1 MTDKNELRGRAIVMH
16 PDDGPSFWQPVP
28 ANGHSD
34 PKLFPG
40 NTGFDELSMGF
51 QTIAPHSHVRE
62 HSHSDNIELIICF
75 RGAGRVV
82 VDDVSHDITPGTT
95 CFLGYDVRH
104 KIINESDEELTLMW
118 VISPAGLENFFE
130 TIGRGRT
137 PGDAAPEPF
146 ARPEDVVAIERDMG
160 MNDT

>member
-1 MTDKNELRGRAIVMH
+1 MTDKNELRGRAIVMR

-62 HSHSDNIELIICF
+62 HSHGDNIELIICF

-82 VDDVSHDITPGTT
+82 VDDVSHDFTPGTA

-104 KIINESDEELTLMW
+104 EIINDSDEDLTIMW
-118 VISPAGLENFFE
+118 VIAPAGLENFFG
-130 TIGRGRT
+130 TIGRVRA

-146 ARPEDVVAIERDMG
+146 ARPGDVVAIERDMG